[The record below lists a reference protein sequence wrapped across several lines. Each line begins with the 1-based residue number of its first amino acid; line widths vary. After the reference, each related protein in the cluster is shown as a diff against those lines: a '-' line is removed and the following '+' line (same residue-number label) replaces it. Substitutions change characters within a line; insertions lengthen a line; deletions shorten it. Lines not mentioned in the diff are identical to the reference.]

1 MSTQEKI
8 VPRGN
13 WLLIK
18 PVEKESH
25 KLDSAIIL
33 PSTEEQEQKATGT
46 VIAVGEKVID
56 IKVDEKVIY
65 GAYAGETIKRREDGK
80 EVEYK
85 LLLDEDIVAF
95 LKDN

>member
-13 WLLIK
+13 WLLVK
-18 PVEKESH
+18 PIEKKSQELESG
-25 KLDSAIIL
+25 LLL
-33 PSTEEQEQKATGT
+33 PANEEQEQRSAGIVQAIGSNIT
-46 VIAVGEKVID
+46 D
-56 IKVDEKVIY
+56 IKVDDKIIY

-85 LLLDEDIVAF
+85 LLLDEDVVAF
-95 LKDN
+95 LKN